1 MKNGG
6 TDIGEFSRSYRF
18 VKAGTSSNLEAKK
31 AVCRAVI
38 CMRNALSDHQLGRI
52 ERGKLYK

>member
-1 MKNGG
+1 MKNGE
-6 TDIGEFSRSYRF
+6 TYRTRSYKF
-18 VKAGTSSNLEAKK
+18 VKAETLNNLEAKK

-38 CMRNALSDHQLGRI
+38 FKQNALSDHQLGRI